1 MDATLSMTP
10 LDLGPLPDSPLRE
23 YDLTGV
29 LKRPEGTKPPEPLGR
44 TAAVVDAVHTDVLS
58 QWSLRVRAGSAG
70 MALTA
75 AELVLPEAA
84 GATWTVEP
92 ASVKDAPAAIR
103 G

>member
-1 MDATLSMTP
+1 MDGVAGMVP
-10 LDLGPLPDSPLRE
+10 LELPGLPESPLRE

-29 LKRPEGTKPPEPLGR
+29 LKRPEGTRPPAPV
-44 TAAVVDAVHTDVLS
+44 ACPAVVDAVHTDVLS
-58 QWSLRVRAGSAG
+58 QWSLKVRAGSAG

-92 ASVKDAPAAIR
+92 AGMKDAPAAIR
-103 G
+103 E